1 MRSDRRTSTI
11 RLGEFRFDP
20 VLNELSRVGVVQRLP
35 VRLADLLLR
44 LAVQPGQ
51 LVRRETLLDE
61 VWERRH
67 VNEEVLSRAI
77 ADLRQALG
85 DDAKAP
91 RYIETL
97 PKLGYRL
104 VCEVAEAG
112 DAMAA
117 SAASVMPAA
126 TAEPAT
132 STASATSALIDIGT
146 TGITTASA
154 PAGATSAKTGTTA
167 ATGAAGTSGTTT
179 PARNQKNRRTLI
191 AILTAV
197 LLTAIALSLWF
208 TQKLESPPPQS
219 LTAQRLLQARPF
231 TSDPGRELL
240 PRFTPDGRWVVY
252 TRFQPETEPA
262 HLRLRAI
269 DGTEDR
275 VLVQDVFENYCG
287 SVSPDGGQ
295 LAWLRTRDGRCE
307 VMYRALLGGASRV
320 LAGCAAAVGCP
331 EWVPDG
337 SALLLEG
344 DEARA
349 GLREVSFP
357 AGVSRTLTTPAGG
370 MVDVMPRVSRDGAD
384 VVFWRA
390 DGNARTLMRVARAG
404 GEATAAS
411 DGGYLA
417 FGHAFDVDG
426 ALITADDRFGQ
437 RALVRIAAGK
447 DAELLGAAGARHPDI
462 SPGGALVYEVAQYD
476 ANLWRI
482 DLRDASKPP
491 QQLTHNARYDSQP
504 ALSPDAIWLAF
515 GSNRDGREGVYLMRA
530 DGGEERKLPLDPEF
544 RWTSPAW
551 SPDGASLLVL
561 RYADNQSSVCRHVLA
576 SAATDCPPALGR
588 NRNGA
593 FFLTPERFAAVDDA
607 SDSAGLWQHGF
618 AAQAAERIDTGG
630 PVDRCRATPRWL
642 ACHRPG
648 QAGLWLRDRESG
660 ESREV
665 LPELQR
671 DLRAWDLVGDAVY
684 FPRGGEARGLYRHDL
699 LDGSTRRVHELLP
712 SAIGDAVSV
721 APDESFAVVART
733 DALDVDLMLLPAR

>member
-1 MRSDRRTSTI
+1 MRADRRTSAL

-20 VLNELSRVGVVQRLP
+20 VLNELSRAGVVQRLP

-104 VCEVAEAG
+104 VCDVAEAG
-112 DAMAA
+112 DAIAAPVLCAA
-117 SAASVMPAA
+117 SAETSVPVTSVATAA
-126 TAEPAT
+126 TAA
-132 STASATSALIDIGT
+132 
-146 TGITTASA
+146 
-154 PAGATSAKTGTTA
+154 
-167 ATGAAGTSGTTT
+167 T
-179 PARNQKNRRTLI
+179 PARIPRNRRTIVTFLI
-191 AILTAV
+191 A
-197 LLTAIALSLWF
+197 LLLVAIVSTVWF
-208 TQKLESPPPQS
+208 AQKPESPPQS

-287 SVSPDGGQ
+287 SVSPDGAQ
-295 LAWLRTRDGRCE
+295 LTWLRTRDGRCE

-331 EWVPDG
+331 EWTPDG
-337 SALLLEG
+337 GGLLLEG

-357 AGVSRTLTTPAGG
+357 DGASRTLTKPVGG
-370 MVDVMPRVSRDGAD
+370 MVDVMPRISRDGAD
-384 VVFWRA
+384 IVFWRA

-404 GEATAAS
+404 GEATQAS

-426 ALITADDRFGQ
+426 ALIAADDRFGQ
-437 RALVRIAAGK
+437 RALVRVVAGK

-462 SPGGALVYEVAQYD
+462 SPDGALVYEVAQYD

-482 DLRDASKPP
+482 DLRDAAQPP
-491 QQLTHNARYDSQP
+491 QQLTRNARYDSQP
-504 ALSPDAIWLAF
+504 ALSPDAAWLAF

-530 DGGEERKLPLDPEF
+530 DGSDERKLPLDPEF

-561 RYADNQSSVCRHVLA
+561 RYVDNQSSVCRHVIA

-593 FFLTPERFAAVDDA
+593 FFLAPEQFAAVDDA
-607 SDSAGLWQHGF
+607 SDTAGLWQHGF
-618 AAQAAERIDTGG
+618 DVQAPARVDTGG

-648 QAGLWLRDRESG
+648 QAGLWLRDRQSG
-660 ESREV
+660 ESRDV
-665 LPELQR
+665 LPELHR

-699 LDGSTRRVHELLP
+699 LDGSTRRVHELVP